1 MILEEAALAAYLADR
16 RPSVGSYATVKQRF
30 SARPISQAIPPM
42 QYMEMQEPS
51 TTFRPLNQAPSP
63 PQPPRLSV
71 YELPSQ
77 NMSTFRQSLSADSS
91 SGTSTWSPGRNSQ
104 VDTSQ
109 EASSIL

>member
-1 MILEEAALAAYLADR
+1 M
-16 RPSVGSYATVKQRF
+16 
-30 SARPISQAIPPM
+30 SQAVPPM

-51 TTFRPLNQAPSP
+51 TTFRPISQVPSP

-71 YELPSQ
+71 YDHPSQ
-77 NMSTFRQSLSADSS
+77 NLSTFRQSVSADSS

-104 VDTSQ
+104 VDTSR